1 MMISPESYYE
11 MNLKGKAA
19 EQIMSAIRGLKNE
32 IGHLKN
38 VMEHPDYG
46 SEPIMCP
53 SESTRLW
60 CTREYLERAKIA
72 LAEAGGIYKPSQS
85 ELKALEFDNNLS
97 AISKIVF
104 SIGEYF
110 GGYETRTISLDGG
123 DLQVSVQHS
132 LSIESEKPQTE
143 FILPFDKDE
152 FMDELSRLHIGEW
165 RSSYNP
171 ERFGYV
177 VLDGTQWELEIHYNN
192 GSKPFKS
199 HGSNSF
205 PYNFNEF
212 RELLGIDTSIDEDEE
227 DQDEPVTI

>member
-1 MMISPESYYE
+1 MMISHESYYE
-11 MNLKGKAA
+11 MNLKGKTA

-38 VMEHPDYG
+38 VMEHPNYG

-72 LAEAGGIYKPSQS
+72 LAEAGSVYKPSQS
-85 ELKALEFDNNLS
+85 ELKTIEFENNLS

-104 SIGEYF
+104 TIGGYF
-110 GGYETRTISLDGG
+110 GGYETREISLDCG
-123 DLQVSVQHS
+123 DLQVNVQHS
-132 LSIESEKPQTE
+132 LPIEPEETAVPYG
-143 FILPFDKDE
+143 KDE

-165 RSSYNP
+165 RGSYSP

-192 GSKPFKS
+192 GAKPFKS
-199 HGSNSF
+199 HGTNSF

-212 RELLGIDTSIDEDEE
+212 QELLGIDTSTEDNDENE
-227 DQDEPVTI
+227 

>member
-1 MMISPESYYE
+1 MMISPETYYE
-11 MNLKGKAA
+11 MNLKGKTA

-60 CTREYLERAKIA
+60 CTREYLERAKVA
-72 LAEAGGIYKPSQS
+72 LMEAGGEYKPSQA
-85 ELKALEFDNNLS
+85 ELKAVEFEHNFS
-97 AISKIVF
+97 AICEIVF
-104 SIGEYF
+104 TIGGYF

-123 DLQVSVQHS
+123 DLQVNVQHS
-132 LSIESEKPQTE
+132 LSIEPEEPTAE
-143 FILPFDKDE
+143 FILPVDKNE
-152 FMDELSRLHIGEW
+152 FLDELSRLHIGEW
-165 RSSYNP
+165 RGSYNP

-192 GSKPFKS
+192 GAKPFKS

-205 PYNFNEF
+205 PYNFDELQ
-212 RELLGIDTSIDEDEE
+212 ELLGVDTSVEEDEE
-227 DQDEPVTI
+227 EDDE

>member
-11 MNLKGKAA
+11 MNLKGKTA

-38 VMEHPDYG
+38 VMEHPNYG

-72 LAEAGGIYKPSQS
+72 LAEAGGVYKPSQS
-85 ELKALEFDNNLS
+85 ELKTIEFENNLS

-104 SIGEYF
+104 TIGGYF
-110 GGYETRTISLDGG
+110 GGYETREISLDCG
-123 DLQVSVQHS
+123 DLQVNVQHS
-132 LSIESEKPQTE
+132 LPIEPEETAVPYG
-143 FILPFDKDE
+143 KDE

-165 RSSYNP
+165 RGSYSP

-192 GSKPFKS
+192 GAKPFKS
-199 HGSNSF
+199 HGTNSF

-212 RELLGIDTSIDEDEE
+212 QELLGIDTSTEDNDENE
-227 DQDEPVTI
+227 

>member
-11 MNLKGKAA
+11 MNLKGKTA

-38 VMEHPDYG
+38 VMEHPNYG

-72 LAEAGGIYKPSQS
+72 LAEAGGVYKPSQS
-85 ELKALEFDNNLS
+85 ELKTIEFENNLS

-104 SIGEYF
+104 TIGGYF
-110 GGYETRTISLDGG
+110 GGYETREISLDCG
-123 DLQVSVQHS
+123 DLQVNVQHS
-132 LSIESEKPQTE
+132 LPIEPEETAVPYG
-143 FILPFDKDE
+143 KDE

-165 RSSYNP
+165 RGSYNP

-192 GSKPFKS
+192 GAKPFKS
-199 HGSNSF
+199 HGTNSF

-212 RELLGIDTSIDEDEE
+212 QELLGIDTSTEDNDENE
-227 DQDEPVTI
+227 

>member
-11 MNLKGKAA
+11 MNLKGKTA

-38 VMEHPDYG
+38 VMEHPNYG

-72 LAEAGGIYKPSQS
+72 LAEAGSVYKPSQS
-85 ELKALEFDNNLS
+85 ELKTIEFENNLS

-104 SIGEYF
+104 TIGGYF
-110 GGYETRTISLDGG
+110 GGYETREISLDCG
-123 DLQVSVQHS
+123 DLQVNVQHS
-132 LSIESEKPQTE
+132 LPIEPEETAVE
-143 FILPFDKDE
+143 FLLPYGKDE
-152 FMDELSRLHIGEW
+152 FLDELSRLHIGEW
-165 RSSYNP
+165 RGSYNP

-192 GSKPFKS
+192 GAKPFKS
-199 HGSNSF
+199 HGTNSF

-212 RELLGIDTSIDEDEE
+212 QELLGIDTSTEDNDENE
-227 DQDEPVTI
+227 

>member
-11 MNLKGKAA
+11 MNLKGKTA

-38 VMEHPDYG
+38 VMEHPNYG

-72 LAEAGGIYKPSQS
+72 LAEAGSVYKPSQS
-85 ELKALEFDNNLS
+85 ELKTIEFENNLS

-104 SIGEYF
+104 TIGGYF
-110 GGYETRTISLDGG
+110 GGYETREISLDCG
-123 DLQVSVQHS
+123 DLQVNVQHS
-132 LSIESEKPQTE
+132 LPIEPEETAVPYG
-143 FILPFDKDE
+143 KDE

-165 RSSYNP
+165 RGSYSP

-192 GSKPFKS
+192 GAKPFKS
-199 HGSNSF
+199 HGTNSF

-212 RELLGIDTSIDEDEE
+212 QELLGIDTSTEDNDENE
-227 DQDEPVTI
+227 

>member
-11 MNLKGKAA
+11 MNLKGKTA

-72 LAEAGGIYKPSQS
+72 LAEAGSVYKPSQS
-85 ELKALEFDNNLS
+85 ELKTIEFENNLS

-104 SIGEYF
+104 TIGGYF
-110 GGYETRTISLDGG
+110 GGYETREISLDCG
-123 DLQVSVQHS
+123 DLQVNVQHS
-132 LSIESEKPQTE
+132 LPIEPEETAVE
-143 FILPFDKDE
+143 FLLPYGKDE

-165 RSSYNP
+165 RGSYSP

-192 GSKPFKS
+192 GAKPFKS
-199 HGSNSF
+199 HGTNSF

-212 RELLGIDTSIDEDEE
+212 QELLGIDTSTEDNDENE
-227 DQDEPVTI
+227 

>member
-1 MMISPESYYE
+1 
-11 MNLKGKAA
+11 
-19 EQIMSAIRGLKNE
+19 
-32 IGHLKN
+32 
-38 VMEHPDYG
+38 
-46 SEPIMCP
+46 
-53 SESTRLW
+53 
-60 CTREYLERAKIA
+60 
-72 LAEAGGIYKPSQS
+72 
-85 ELKALEFDNNLS
+85 
-97 AISKIVF
+97 
-104 SIGEYF
+104 
-110 GGYETRTISLDGG
+110 
-123 DLQVSVQHS
+123 
-132 LSIESEKPQTE
+132 
-143 FILPFDKDE
+143 
-152 FMDELSRLHIGEW
+152 MDELSRLHIGEW

>member
-11 MNLKGKAA
+11 MNLKGKTA
-19 EQIMSAIRGLKNE
+19 EQIMSAIRGLKKE

-72 LAEAGGIYKPSQS
+72 LAEAGVTYTPSQS
-85 ELKALEFDNNLS
+85 ELKAKAFENNLS

-104 SIGEYF
+104 SIGGYF
-110 GGYETRTISLDGG
+110 GGYETRTVSLDGG
-123 DLQVSVQHS
+123 DLQVYVQHS
-132 LSIESEKPQTE
+132 LSIEPEEPTAE
-143 FILPFDKDE
+143 FILPVDKDD
-152 FMDELSRLHIGEW
+152 FLGELSHLHIGEW

-192 GSKPFKS
+192 GTKPFKS

-205 PYNFNEF
+205 PYNFDEF
-212 RELLGIDTSIDEDEE
+212 QKLLGIDTSFDEDEE
-227 DQDEPVTI
+227 ENED

>member
-11 MNLKGKAA
+11 MNLKGKTA

-72 LAEAGGIYKPSQS
+72 LAEAGSVYKPSQS
-85 ELKALEFDNNLS
+85 ELKTIEFENNLS

-104 SIGEYF
+104 TIGGYF
-110 GGYETRTISLDGG
+110 GGYETREISLDCG
-123 DLQVSVQHS
+123 DLQVNVQHS
-132 LSIESEKPQTE
+132 LPIEPEETAVPYG
-143 FILPFDKDE
+143 KDE

-165 RSSYNP
+165 RGSYSP

-192 GSKPFKS
+192 GAKPFKS
-199 HGSNSF
+199 HGTNSF

-212 RELLGIDTSIDEDEE
+212 QELLGIDTSTEDNDENE
-227 DQDEPVTI
+227 

>member
-11 MNLKGKAA
+11 MNLKGKTA

-38 VMEHPDYG
+38 VMEHPNYG

-53 SESTRLW
+53 RESTRLW

-72 LAEAGGIYKPSQS
+72 LAEAGGVYKPSQS
-85 ELKALEFDNNLS
+85 ELKTIEFENNLS

-104 SIGEYF
+104 TIGGYF
-110 GGYETRTISLDGG
+110 GGYETREISLDCG
-123 DLQVSVQHS
+123 DLQVNVQHS
-132 LSIESEKPQTE
+132 LPIEPEETAVPYG
-143 FILPFDKDE
+143 KDE

-165 RSSYNP
+165 RGSYSP

-192 GSKPFKS
+192 GAKPFKS
-199 HGSNSF
+199 HGTNSF

-212 RELLGIDTSIDEDEE
+212 QELLGIDTSTEDNDENE
-227 DQDEPVTI
+227 

>member
-11 MNLKGKAA
+11 MNLKGKTA
-19 EQIMSAIRGLKNE
+19 EQIMSAIRGLKKE

-72 LAEAGGIYKPSQS
+72 LGEAGVAYTPSQS
-85 ELKALEFDNNLS
+85 ELKAKAFENNLS

-104 SIGEYF
+104 SIGGYF
-110 GGYETRTISLDGG
+110 GGYETRTVSLDGG
-123 DLQVSVQHS
+123 DLQVYVQHS
-132 LSIESEKPQTE
+132 LSIEPEEPTAE
-143 FILPFDKDE
+143 FILPVDKDD
-152 FMDELSRLHIGEW
+152 FLDELSRLYIGEW

-177 VLDGTQWELEIHYNN
+177 VLDGTQWELEIRYNN
-192 GSKPFKS
+192 EAKPFKS

-205 PYNFNEF
+205 PYNFDEF
-212 RELLGIDTSIDEDEE
+212 QKLLGIDTSVEEDEE
-227 DQDEPVTI
+227 EADE

>member
-1 MMISPESYYE
+1 MKLKFTLEVSDMMISPESYYE
-11 MNLKGKAA
+11 MNLKGKTA

-38 VMEHPDYG
+38 VMEHPNYG

-72 LAEAGGIYKPSQS
+72 LAEAGSVYKPSQS
-85 ELKALEFDNNLS
+85 ELKTIEFENNLS

-104 SIGEYF
+104 TIGGYF
-110 GGYETRTISLDGG
+110 GGYETREISLDCG
-123 DLQVSVQHS
+123 DLQVNVQHS
-132 LSIESEKPQTE
+132 LPIEPEETAVPYG
-143 FILPFDKDE
+143 KDE

-165 RSSYNP
+165 RGSYSP

-192 GSKPFKS
+192 GAKPFKS
-199 HGSNSF
+199 HGTNSF

-212 RELLGIDTSIDEDEE
+212 QELLGIDTS
-227 DQDEPVTI
+227 T

>member
-11 MNLKGKAA
+11 MNLKGKTA

-38 VMEHPDYG
+38 VMEHPNYG

-72 LAEAGGIYKPSQS
+72 LAEAGSVYKPSQS
-85 ELKALEFDNNLS
+85 ELKTIEFENNLS

-104 SIGEYF
+104 TIGGYF
-110 GGYETRTISLDGG
+110 GGYETREISLDCGN
-123 DLQVSVQHS
+123 LQVNVQHS
-132 LSIESEKPQTE
+132 LPIEPEETAVPYG
-143 FILPFDKDE
+143 KDE

-165 RSSYNP
+165 RGSYSP

-192 GSKPFKS
+192 GAKPFKS
-199 HGSNSF
+199 HGTNSF

-212 RELLGIDTSIDEDEE
+212 QELLGIDTSTEDNDENE
-227 DQDEPVTI
+227 

>member
-11 MNLKGKAA
+11 MNLKGKTA

-38 VMEHPDYG
+38 VMEHPNYG

-72 LAEAGGIYKPSQS
+72 LAEAGSVYKPSQS
-85 ELKALEFDNNLS
+85 ELKTIEFETHLS
-97 AISKIVF
+97 AISTIVF
-104 SIGEYF
+104 TIGGYF
-110 GGYETRTISLDGG
+110 GGYETREISLDCG
-123 DLQVSVQHS
+123 DLQVNVQHS
-132 LSIESEKPQTE
+132 LPIEPEETAVPYG
-143 FILPFDKDE
+143 KDE

-165 RSSYNP
+165 RGSYSP

-192 GSKPFKS
+192 GAKPFKS
-199 HGSNSF
+199 HGTNSF

-212 RELLGIDTSIDEDEE
+212 QELLGIDTSTEDNDENE
-227 DQDEPVTI
+227 

>member
-11 MNLKGKAA
+11 MNLKGKTA
-19 EQIMSAIRGLKNE
+19 EQIMSAIRGLKKE

-46 SEPIMCP
+46 SEPIICP
-53 SESTRLW
+53 SESTRLL

-72 LAEAGGIYKPSQS
+72 LAEVGGTYTPSQS
-85 ELKALEFDNNLS
+85 ELKVVAFENNFS

-104 SIGEYF
+104 SIGGYF
-110 GGYETRTISLDGG
+110 GGYETRTVSLDGG
-123 DLQVSVQHS
+123 DLQVNVQHS
-132 LSIESEKPQTE
+132 LSIEPEEPTAE
-143 FILPFDKDE
+143 FILPVDKDE
-152 FMDELSRLHIGEW
+152 FLDELSRLHIGEW
-165 RSSYNP
+165 RNSYNP

-192 GSKPFKS
+192 GAKPFKS

-205 PYNFNEF
+205 PYNFDEF
-212 RELLGIDTSIDEDEE
+212 QELLGIDTSVEEDEE
-227 DQDEPVTI
+227 EDDE

>member
-11 MNLKGKAA
+11 MNLKGKTA

-38 VMEHPDYG
+38 VMEHPNYG

-72 LAEAGGIYKPSQS
+72 LAEAGSVYKPSQS
-85 ELKALEFDNNLS
+85 ELKTIEFENNLS

-104 SIGEYF
+104 TIGGYF
-110 GGYETRTISLDGG
+110 GGYETREISLDCG
-123 DLQVSVQHS
+123 DLQVNVQHS
-132 LSIESEKPQTE
+132 LPIEPEETAVPYG
-143 FILPFDKDE
+143 KDE

-165 RSSYNP
+165 RGSYSP

-192 GSKPFKS
+192 GAKPFKS
-199 HGSNSF
+199 HGTNSF
-205 PYNFNEF
+205 AYNFNEF
-212 RELLGIDTSIDEDEE
+212 QELLGIDTSTEDNDENE
-227 DQDEPVTI
+227 